1 MQNVKVALIQQAFK
15 ANKAE
20 MLKQTEE
27 RIKEVAQNNA
37 ELVLLQELH
46 MQYIVSLLRIIWKI
60 LKRTSMMI
68 SMITLKMRTKKK
80 SK

>member
-37 ELVLLQELH
+37 ELVLLQ
-46 MQYIVSLLRIIWKI
+46 
-60 LKRTSMMI
+60 
-68 SMITLKMRTKKK
+68 
-80 SK
+80 